1 MYQIALDLSQEQVQ
15 KLKVLAAKTGTTVKA
30 LVANLIIEE
39 IRKPIPKK
47 IK

>member
-1 MYQIALDLSQEQVQ
+1 MYHVALDLSQEQVQ
-15 KLKVLAAKTGTTVKA
+15 QLKVRAAKTGTTVKA
-30 LVANLIIEE
+30 LVANLVVQE